1 VLNSSFLSRF
11 EKKDT
16 KMSES
21 EYLEGDIVDNMFGMK
36 GTSAHLEMD
45 FDLATKF
52 VRGLAGTAKQEDLLY
67 FYARYKQVTVG
78 KCNTTKPSFYQLSD
92 KAKWNAW
99 TELGEMGRVEAQL
112 QYIQRLTEIE
122 PNWQECEAKEPTDG
136 WNVVSSPVKEP
147 AIPAGEET
155 VWDHVKEGRVE
166 PLTQLPLPLK
176 DLVDEDGLSLL
187 HWAADRGH
195 TDIARML
202 LDRDKDLLNM
212 QDSDGQTALHYA
224 ASCGHKDLVTLLLKL
239 GADTRVQDSDGVTAC
254 NGDTDSDVREL
265 FREKTD

>member
-1 VLNSSFLSRF
+1 
-11 EKKDT
+11 
-16 KMSES
+16 M
-21 EYLEGDIVDNMFGMK
+21 
-36 GTSAHLEMD
+36 
-45 FDLATKF
+45 
-52 VRGLAGTAKQEDLLY
+52 
-67 FYARYKQVTVG
+67 
-78 KCNTTKPSFYQLSD
+78 
-92 KAKWNAW
+92 
-99 TELGEMGRVEAQL
+99 
-112 QYIQRLTEIE
+112 
-122 PNWQECEAKEPTDG
+122 
-136 WNVVSSPVKEP
+136 
-147 AIPAGEET
+147 
-155 VWDHVKEGRVE
+155 E

-202 LDRDKDLLNM
+202 LDRDKDLLDM